1 MFETFLMT
9 VFCVLAVYG
18 AVKFIFL
25 VCSYFINAQSKKIK
39 RHTAIFLKNNEE
51 EVESAIR
58 AMILDQTELR
68 GDIIA
73 VLKDSTDGTE
83 EILRRLSREN
93 EAILVMTEEE
103 YIEFIKGI

>member
-18 AVKFIFL
+18 AVKFIFFL
-25 VCSYFINAQSKKIK
+25 CSFFINSQSKQVK
-39 RHTAIFLKNNEE
+39 RHTAVFLKNNEE

-58 AMILDQTELR
+58 AMILDQTEFR

-83 EILRRLSREN
+83 EILRYLSREN
-93 EAILVMTEEE
+93 DTIRVMNEEE

>member
-1 MFETFLMT
+1 MLETFLMT
-9 VFCVLAVYG
+9 VFCILAVYG

-25 VCSYFINAQSKKIK
+25 VCSFFINAQSKKIK

-58 AMILDQTELR
+58 AILLDQTEFR

-103 YIEFIKGI
+103 YIDFIKGI

>member
-25 VCSYFINAQSKKIK
+25 LCGYFINAQSRKIK

-58 AMILDQTELR
+58 AMILDQTEFR

-73 VLKDSTDGTE
+73 VLKNSTDGTE
-83 EILRRLSREN
+83 EILRCLSREN
-93 EAILVMTEEE
+93 EAVVVMSEEE